1 MHVGRS
7 GTPACGEVGS
17 CRRLPRQRHERSGER
32 AKPQLDEVPQTLVA
46 AGACCDATMPA
57 RHLGEFPRRLFQEIL
72 GRFFLPR
79 IFAKIFA
86 KSRFAKSVFAK
97 DFCQDFWQNSR
108 GSAVRVQPDCVTED
122 PPCIGNS
129 RGKSVHQ
136 LNNLHPRCVCVC
148 ACACTV
154 THVCVSVL
162 SIPRL
167 LEVRLAS
174 A

>member
-72 GRFFLPR
+72 GRFFCQEFLPR
-79 IFAKIFA
+79 FLPNPVLPNPFLPKIFAKI
-86 KSRFAKSVFAK
+86 
-97 DFCQDFWQNSR
+97 FWQNSR

-122 PPCIGNS
+122 SPCIGNS